1 MDDKTNKSTETTSC
15 ANCDTSFIG
24 NYCPHCGQQLRE
36 FQKPFKFLIIDLAGN
51 MFSFDTRLWRSLKSL
66 LTKPGSYTSE
76 YLDGHRMRFVPPM
89 RLYIFISFVFFVMLS
104 TFVNSQIKISEETR
118 NSINTS
124 IDKQLTEDQKKDS
137 LLTIPIT
144 GDKENLSSQDL
155 SRIANADN
163 HLNIQIGGVKENLS
177 SRDLAQIAKK
187 VIDEPD
193 RYMSSFLN
201 FFSWS
206 LFLLM
211 PFYAFILWLFFRKSK
226 PYYFSHLL
234 FAINQHAVVF
244 LWSIVIISVKLLLP
258 NRDLYPENYLLW
270 LIPIY
275 LYLGEKRLYNKSWFG
290 TFFRMIGTLYL
301 YFMLLLIA
309 ILVLFALWFK
319 LNFL

>member
-144 GDKENLSSQDL
+144 GDKENLSS
-155 SRIANADN
+155 
-163 HLNIQIGGVKENLS
+163 
-177 SRDLAQIAKK
+177 RDLAQIAKK

-244 LWSIVIISVKLLLP
+244 LWRIVIISVKLLLP

-275 LYLGEKRLYNKSWFG
+275 LYIVEKRLYNKSWFG

>member
-89 RLYIFISFVFFVMLS
+89 RLYIFISFVFLVMLS

-144 GDKENLSSQDL
+144 GD
-155 SRIANADN
+155 
-163 HLNIQIGGVKENLS
+163 KENLS

-275 LYLGEKRLYNKSWFG
+275 LYIVEKRLYNKSWFG

>member
-144 GDKENLSSQDL
+144 GDKENLSS
-155 SRIANADN
+155 
-163 HLNIQIGGVKENLS
+163 
-177 SRDLAQIAKK
+177 RDLAQIAKK